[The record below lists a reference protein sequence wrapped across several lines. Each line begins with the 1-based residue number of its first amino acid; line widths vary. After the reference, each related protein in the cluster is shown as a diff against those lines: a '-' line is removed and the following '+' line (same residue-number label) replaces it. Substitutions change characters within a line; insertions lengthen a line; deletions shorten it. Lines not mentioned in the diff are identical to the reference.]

1 MQIKTRGY
9 AALVFGLVTGA
20 LVPIVL
26 ALATQMSLTEFF
38 LLTYAIGTVFAVLFV
53 LAAGKQREAASYFR
67 QPRKLGL
74 IALMGLL
81 TYLPFGAAILIAERY
96 VSAALATVVF
106 RTSPLLMLIF
116 IPILLRERLSKIQ
129 VAALLLAFIGIYVA
143 LTGGQL
149 GIVFSNPDLPV
160 LLMLVLASGGYAIAS
175 LLMKKYIFDMPSELL
190 VFNVSAAVLFGV
202 AFVATGAVLSP
213 IQPSYVLAMLLVAG
227 DNVIGFYTYFY
238 SFRLLKTT
246 LVTNTY
252 FLSPFLTL
260 LFAGLLLGET
270 IQPYY
275 LLIAVLVTVGLVIQ
289 RFDTTG
295 GTYKAVKP
303 QRTRNFVIFDV
314 SGAFA
319 DTGEAGIASTLKDGG
334 RVLAVSLPARHREAV
349 VQRLA
354 QGGYSNVFTSEHA
367 GIANEVAFVK
377 DMMSSKPDD
386 MVLLKAG
393 TFEEGEDFFGDMSD
407 LVEPDT
413 LRKEEA

>member
-26 ALATQMSLTEFF
+26 ELATQMSLAEFF
-38 LLTYAIGTVFAVLFV
+38 LLTYAIGTAFAMLLVFAT
-53 LAAGKQREAASYFR
+53 GKQHEAASCFR
-67 QPRKLGL
+67 QPGKFGL
-74 IALMGLL
+74 IALIGLL
-81 TYLPFGAAILIAERY
+81 TYLPFGAAILFAERY

-116 IPILLRERLSKIQ
+116 IPVILRERLSKSQ
-129 VAALLLAFIGIYVA
+129 VVALTLAFVGIYVA

-149 GIVFSNPDLPV
+149 GIVFSNPDIPV
-160 LLMLVLASGGYAIAS
+160 LLMLVLAAGGYAIAS

-190 VFNVSAAVLFGV
+190 IFNVSAVALFGV

-213 IQPSYVLAMLLVAG
+213 IQPGYVLAMLLVAG

-246 LVTNTY
+246 LVTNVY

-260 LFAGLLLGET
+260 LFAGLLLGEA

-275 LLIAVLVTVGLVIQ
+275 LLIAVLVTAGLVIQ
-289 RFDTTG
+289 RFDTVG
-295 GTYKAVKP
+295 GTYKAAKP

-319 DTGEAGIASTLKDGG
+319 DTGEAGIASTLNDGG
-334 RVLAVSLPARHREAV
+334 RILAVSLPARHRETV

-354 QGGYSNVFTSEHA
+354 QGGYSNVFTSEHS

-377 DMMSSKPDD
+377 DMIGSKPED

-393 TFEEGEDFFGDMSD
+393 TFEEGEDFFGDMAD
-407 LVEPDT
+407 LVEP
-413 LRKEEA
+413 EPQHNEGA